1 MTAWVDDT
9 KFQFIAR
16 SDGVWLIINLQK
28 FGAIHFE
35 PDDINPHT
43 FANLRDAYS
52 MCLKIQNGEI

>member
-16 SDGVWLIINLQK
+16 SDGVWLIIN
-28 FGAIHFE
+28 
-35 PDDINPHT
+35 PHT
-43 FANLRDAYS
+43 FTNLRDAYS